1 MSNAQRPGLGAS
13 DRFVSTPSVLHYAGK
28 LDDFGDP
35 APVFLCFCFG
45 LNCESHLPS
54 CRRGASAAQSG
65 GVPDGEVVLAADVP
79 SARQPDR
86 PVREV

>member
-1 MSNAQRPGLGAS
+1 MSNAQGQGLGAS

-35 APVFLCFCFG
+35 APVFLCFG
-45 LNCESHLPS
+45 LNREAHLPS

-79 SARQPDR
+79 PAGEPDR